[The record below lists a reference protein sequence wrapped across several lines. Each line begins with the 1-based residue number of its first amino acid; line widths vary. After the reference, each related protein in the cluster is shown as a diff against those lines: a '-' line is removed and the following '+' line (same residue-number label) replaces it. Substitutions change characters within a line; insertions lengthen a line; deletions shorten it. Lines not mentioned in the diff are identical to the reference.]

1 MAQIVKLER
10 GDILVL
16 ANLGPPKDRY
26 AGDPDPYDGLA
37 QLKEELQ
44 LGSILLF
51 EGDVDLSVLPAG
63 WTPDAVAGA

>member
-1 MAQIVKLER
+1 MAQIVKLEP
-10 GDILVL
+10 GDTLIL
-16 ANLGPPKDRY
+16 ANLGI
-26 AGDPDPYDGLA
+26 GDDDWAVSFSAALT